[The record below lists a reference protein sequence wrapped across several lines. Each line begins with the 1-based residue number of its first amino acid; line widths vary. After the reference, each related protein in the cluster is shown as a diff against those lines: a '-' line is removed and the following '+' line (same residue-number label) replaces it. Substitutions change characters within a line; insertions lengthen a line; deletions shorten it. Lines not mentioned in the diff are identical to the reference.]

1 MDSNPEFLTNDC
13 TEEELKEPQSNKLSK
28 PSAKNTPIYKEEKK
42 ENTKKNQIEINIPTN
57 IINESVNKNKKKD
70 INISIPIGK
79 INFDY
84 RIKILRKKYVNQK
97 NHKKIKN
104 KAFNQYKPTNNK
116 FINNP
121 FVPNIIYSGYSIP
134 NPYFGGP
141 VIKNNNNNFNNN
153 IQGPNQYFNNNMN
166 NFQYGQQKQF
176 VNNNNQIMGNNFTN
190 NRNNN
195 NGFNNGNTNFN
206 NFNQNNMN
214 NFNNINP
221 LLLQQFLCAIGSGNN
236 NANEYLMKMLNDINK
251 ANNMQT
257 QNNGINLNLLPFLNT
272 NNPEEIC
279 IIKTIREN
287 TEKGQKIYKVKY
299 STSLVQNNNKNRKF
313 QK

>member
-1 MDSNPEFLTNDC
+1 MDTKDTNCEFQTNDC
-13 TEEELKEPQSNKLSK
+13 TEGEYEELQRNKFS
-28 PSAKNTPIYKEEKK
+28 IYKEEKK
-42 ENTKKNQIEINIPTN
+42 ENITKNQFE
-57 IINESVNKNKKKD
+57 IINESVNKSVNKNKKKD

-79 INFDY
+79 INLDY

-206 NFNQNNMN
+206 NFN
-214 NFNNINP
+214 
-221 LLLQQFLCAIGSGNN
+221 
-236 NANEYLMKMLNDINK
+236 
-251 ANNMQT
+251 
-257 QNNGINLNLLPFLNT
+257 
-272 NNPEEIC
+272 
-279 IIKTIREN
+279 
-287 TEKGQKIYKVKY
+287 
-299 STSLVQNNNKNRKF
+299 
-313 QK
+313 

>member
-1 MDSNPEFLTNDC
+1 
-13 TEEELKEPQSNKLSK
+13 
-28 PSAKNTPIYKEEKK
+28 
-42 ENTKKNQIEINIPTN
+42 
-57 IINESVNKNKKKD
+57 
-70 INISIPIGK
+70 
-79 INFDY
+79 
-84 RIKILRKKYVNQK
+84 
-97 NHKKIKN
+97 
-104 KAFNQYKPTNNK
+104 
-116 FINNP
+116 
-121 FVPNIIYSGYSIP
+121 
-134 NPYFGGP
+134 

-251 ANNMQT
+251 ANNMQN

>member
-1 MDSNPEFLTNDC
+1 MFMEHNHEIPTNDC
-13 TEEELKEPQSNKLSK
+13 TEEELKEPQSNELLK
-28 PSAKNTPIYKEEKK
+28 PSAKNTNIYKEEKK
-42 ENTKKNQIEINIPTN
+42 ENTKKNQIE
-57 IINESVNKNKKKD
+57 

-121 FVPNIIYSGYSIP
+121 FVPNITYSGYSIP

-251 ANNMQT
+251 ANNMQN

>member
-1 MDSNPEFLTNDC
+1 MFMEHNHEIPTNDC
-13 TEEELKEPQSNKLSK
+13 TEEELKEPQSNELLK
-28 PSAKNTPIYKEEKK
+28 PSAKNTNIYKEEKK
-42 ENTKKNQIEINIPTN
+42 ENTKKNQIE
-57 IINESVNKNKKKD
+57 

-104 KAFNQYKPTNNK
+104 KAFNQYKPPNNK
-116 FINNP
+116 FLNNP
-121 FVPNIIYSGYSIP
+121 FVPNITYSGYSIP

-251 ANNMQT
+251 ANNMQN

>member
-1 MDSNPEFLTNDC
+1 
-13 TEEELKEPQSNKLSK
+13 
-28 PSAKNTPIYKEEKK
+28 
-42 ENTKKNQIEINIPTN
+42 
-57 IINESVNKNKKKD
+57 
-70 INISIPIGK
+70 
-79 INFDY
+79 
-84 RIKILRKKYVNQK
+84 
-97 NHKKIKN
+97 
-104 KAFNQYKPTNNK
+104 
-116 FINNP
+116 
-121 FVPNIIYSGYSIP
+121 
-134 NPYFGGP
+134 
-141 VIKNNNNNFNNN
+141 
-153 IQGPNQYFNNNMN
+153 
-166 NFQYGQQKQF
+166 
-176 VNNNNQIMGNNFTN
+176 
-190 NRNNN
+190 
-195 NGFNNGNTNFN
+195 
-206 NFNQNNMN
+206 MN

>member
-1 MDSNPEFLTNDC
+1 MATELQTNDC

-28 PSAKNTPIYKEEKK
+28 PSAKNTDIYKEEKK
-42 ENTKKNQIEINIPTN
+42 ENTKKNQIE
-57 IINESVNKNKKKD
+57 

-116 FINNP
+116 FLNNP
-121 FVPNIIYSGYSIP
+121 FVPNITYSGYSIP

>member
-1 MDSNPEFLTNDC
+1 MEHNHEILTNDC
-13 TEEELKEPQSNKLSK
+13 TEEELKEPQSNELLK
-28 PSAKNTPIYKEEKK
+28 PSAKNTNIYKEEKK
-42 ENTKKNQIEINIPTN
+42 ENTKKNQIE
-57 IINESVNKNKKKD
+57 

-116 FINNP
+116 FLNNP
-121 FVPNIIYSGYSIP
+121 FVPNITYSGYSIP

-251 ANNMQT
+251 ANNMQN

-299 STSLVQNNNKNRKF
+299 STSLVHLM
-313 QK
+313 

>member
-1 MDSNPEFLTNDC
+1 M
-13 TEEELKEPQSNKLSK
+13 
-28 PSAKNTPIYKEEKK
+28 AKK
-42 ENTKKNQIEINIPTN
+42 E
-57 IINESVNKNKKKD
+57 
-70 INISIPIGK
+70 K
-79 INFDY
+79 IQ
-84 RIKILRKKYVNQK
+84 RQK

-121 FVPNIIYSGYSIP
+121 FVPNITYSGYSIP

-251 ANNMQT
+251 ANNMQN

>member
-1 MDSNPEFLTNDC
+1 MEPNHEFPTNDC
-13 TEEELKEPQSNKLSK
+13 TEEELKE
-28 PSAKNTPIYKEEKK
+28 SAKNTNIYKEEKK
-42 ENTKKNQIEINIPTN
+42 ENTKKNQIE
-57 IINESVNKNKKKD
+57 

-116 FINNP
+116 FLNNP

-251 ANNMQT
+251 ANNMQN

>member
-1 MDSNPEFLTNDC
+1 M
-13 TEEELKEPQSNKLSK
+13 
-28 PSAKNTPIYKEEKK
+28 
-42 ENTKKNQIEINIPTN
+42 
-57 IINESVNKNKKKD
+57 
-70 INISIPIGK
+70 
-79 INFDY
+79 
-84 RIKILRKKYVNQK
+84 
-97 NHKKIKN
+97 
-104 KAFNQYKPTNNK
+104 
-116 FINNP
+116 
-121 FVPNIIYSGYSIP
+121 
-134 NPYFGGP
+134 
-141 VIKNNNNNFNNN
+141 IKNNNNNFNNN

>member
-1 MDSNPEFLTNDC
+1 MANNCEFLTNDC

-28 PSAKNTPIYKEEKK
+28 PSANNIPIYKEEKK
-42 ENTKKNQIEINIPTN
+42 ENTTINKNEINIPIN
-57 IINESVNKNKKKD
+57 IINES
-70 INISIPIGK
+70 ISIPIGK
-79 INFDY
+79 INLDY

-121 FVPNIIYSGYSIP
+121 FVPNITYSGYSIP

-251 ANNMQT
+251 ANNMQN

>member
-121 FVPNIIYSGYSIP
+121 FVPNITYSGYSIP

-141 VIKNNNNNFNNN
+141 VIKNNNNNF
-153 IQGPNQYFNNNMN
+153 IILPIIEIITM
-166 NFQYGQQKQF
+166 
-176 VNNNNQIMGNNFTN
+176 VLIM
-190 NRNNN
+190 
-195 NGFNNGNTNFN
+195 
-206 NFNQNNMN
+206 
-214 NFNNINP
+214 
-221 LLLQQFLCAIGSGNN
+221 
-236 NANEYLMKMLNDINK
+236 
-251 ANNMQT
+251 
-257 QNNGINLNLLPFLNT
+257 
-272 NNPEEIC
+272 EILIS
-279 IIKTIREN
+279 IILI
-287 TEKGQKIYKVKY
+287 KII
-299 STSLVQNNNKNRKF
+299 
-313 QK
+313 